1 MLKVPCRFFRNVFK
15 GRKTPWSQK
24 DIEETQSIHD
34 EVMLNRT
41 YQKFVHM
48 WKHPLELKKLYRERR
63 ETRESQISP
72 APEEP
77 PKLVVHSF
85 SPVESISFP
94 RQDQIFAVLR
104 INGFQYKITQDDL
117 VVTHRLPYDIG
128 TKVEFDSV
136 LLVGTP
142 MYTLIGRPIVTTA
155 KVIASIEE
163 NTLSEK
169 ALVFKMRRRKG
180 YKRFYGH
187 RVETTVL
194 RIEEIQHEV
203 QDNNARL
210 FLKVTGYC

>member
-1 MLKVPCRFFRNVFK
+1 MLKVTCRFFRNVFK

-24 DIEETQSIHD
+24 DFEETQSIHN

-63 ETRESQISP
+63 ETREAQISP

-85 SPVESISFP
+85 APVESIPLP

-104 INGFQYKITQDDL
+104 INGFQYKVTQDDL
-117 VVTHRLPYDIG
+117 LVTHRLPYDIG
-128 TKVEFDSV
+128 VKVEFDSV

-142 MYTLIGRPIVTTA
+142 MYTLIGRPVVATA
-155 KVIASIEE
+155 KVIASVEE

-210 FLKVTGYC
+210 FLKVAGYC